1 MAAWPPAS
9 AASNTHLLMSAI
21 IRSALRSGDI
31 ELTFRKP
38 CGIYHAAGDGKTNDM
53 SWTFCT
59 GSFPTAWWIWKTST
73 LPLRDGACVGFSNR
87 SGKESQLGAD
97 QDQNKC
103 DRDNVIEAHNGSLD
117 LQKL

>member
-1 MAAWPPAS
+1 
-9 AASNTHLLMSAI
+9 
-21 IRSALRSGDI
+21 
-31 ELTFRKP
+31 
-38 CGIYHAAGDGKTNDM
+38 M

-59 GSFPTAWWIWKTST
+59 GSFPTVWWIWKTST
-73 LPLRDGACVGFSNR
+73 LPLAMERASACSNR
-87 SGKESQLGAD
+87 NGKESQLGAD

>member
-1 MAAWPPAS
+1 
-9 AASNTHLLMSAI
+9 MSAI

-38 CGIYHAAGDGKTNDM
+38 CGIYHAAGDERHVVDFLHRKFLDGLVDLENIHA
-53 SWTFCT
+53 
-59 GSFPTAWWIWKTST
+59 PA
-73 LPLRDGACVGFSNR
+73 LDGACVGCSDRN
-87 SGKESQLGAD
+87 GKESQVGAD